1 MDNILLQVKNLST
14 TFYTSEGSVKA
25 LEHVSFSIERGK
37 TLGIVGESGCGKSVL
52 SLSIMGLLQK
62 EKSKIDNGEIIFE
75 GKNLLKLSAKDMRN
89 IRGKEISMIFQEPMT
104 SLNPVFTI
112 GEQLKDIIKLYNF
125 DKKVDYGKV
134 AKELLELV
142 EIQDAKSKLMQYPH
156 ELSGGQRQRVM
167 IAMALASKPK
177 LLICDEPTTALDV
190 TMQREILLLI
200 NNLKKQMNMA
210 VIMITHDLSVIKAVS
225 DDVMVM
231 YAGKVMEY
239 NSVSDIF
246 EKSLHPYTRDL
257 LNSIPIIGRKSSRL
271 STIPGMVPNLSN
283 KPKGCLYHERCK
295 ISTSKCRVEAPEFL
309 ILEEDKKVRCFN
321 YDLLYKESKE
331 KINNESSTAKS
342 KVKSSSIVLEVSNI
356 EKTFSQ
362 RGSFNK
368 VWSRIFKKPECCS
381 GAKDEIKAVD
391 NVSFSVRKGETLGI
405 VGESGCG
412 KTTLSRIILGLLKP
426 DKGNVTFDAKLQAV
440 FQDPYSSLNPR
451 MNIFDIISEPLDI
464 ERKFTKA
471 EKIKIVQD
479 MMKKCGLNEMY
490 MHRYANE
497 FSGGQRQRISIC
509 RSLINEPELV
519 ILDEPVSAL
528 DMSIKSQI
536 LNLLSDLQEE
546 LNLTYIMISHDLST
560 LYHIADRVI
569 VMYLGEIVEIASKE
583 ELFNNPIHPYTQLL
597 LKSILSMDKLNDAE
611 GHLNNESNKV
621 IKNEVRGCK
630 FYDRCP
636 YKRDDC
642 KTRVYKLIEVTKE
655 HFVSCNLGELSD

>member
-1 MDNILLQVKNLST
+1 
-14 TFYTSEGSVKA
+14 
-25 LEHVSFSIERGK
+25 
-37 TLGIVGESGCGKSVL
+37 
-52 SLSIMGLLQK
+52 
-62 EKSKIDNGEIIFE
+62 
-75 GKNLLKLSAKDMRN
+75 
-89 IRGKEISMIFQEPMT
+89 
-104 SLNPVFTI
+104 
-112 GEQLKDIIKLYNF
+112 
-125 DKKVDYGKV
+125 
-134 AKELLELV
+134 
-142 EIQDAKSKLMQYPH
+142 
-156 ELSGGQRQRVM
+156 
-167 IAMALASKPK
+167 
-177 LLICDEPTTALDV
+177 
-190 TMQREILLLI
+190 
-200 NNLKKQMNMA
+200 
-210 VIMITHDLSVIKAVS
+210 
-225 DDVMVM
+225 
-231 YAGKVMEY
+231 
-239 NSVSDIF
+239 
-246 EKSLHPYTRDL
+246 
-257 LNSIPIIGRKSSRL
+257 
-271 STIPGMVPNLSN
+271 
-283 KPKGCLYHERCK
+283 
-295 ISTSKCRVEAPEFL
+295 
-309 ILEEDKKVRCFN
+309 
-321 YDLLYKESKE
+321 
-331 KINNESSTAKS
+331 
-342 KVKSSSIVLEVSNI
+342 
-356 EKTFSQ
+356 
-362 RGSFNK
+362 
-368 VWSRIFKKPECCS
+368 
-381 GAKDEIKAVD
+381 
-391 NVSFSVRKGETLGI
+391 
-405 VGESGCG
+405 
-412 KTTLSRIILGLLKP
+412 
-426 DKGNVTFDAKLQAV
+426 
-440 FQDPYSSLNPR
+440 
-451 MNIFDIISEPLDI
+451 MNIFYIISEPLDI

-655 HFVSCNLGELSD
+655 HFVSCNLGELCD

>member
-14 TFYTSEGSVKA
+14 TFYTSEGSIKA
-25 LEHVSFSIERGK
+25 LEDVSFSIERGK

-62 EKSKIDNGEIIFE
+62 EKSKIDGGEIIFE
-75 GKNLLKLSAKDMRN
+75 GKNLLELSKKDMRN

-125 DKKVDYGKV
+125 DNKLNYGKV

-142 EIQDAKSKLMQYPH
+142 EIPDAKSKLMQYPH

-246 EKSLHPYTRDL
+246 ERSLHPYTRDL
-257 LNSIPIIGRKSSRL
+257 LNSIPIIGRKCSRL

-295 ISTSKCRVEAPEFL
+295 ISTSKCRVEAPGLL

-321 YDLLYKESKE
+321 CDLLYKESKE
-331 KINNESSTAKS
+331 SINNESSMAKP
-342 KVKSSSIVLEVSNI
+342 KVKFSSVVLEVSNI
-356 EKTFSQ
+356 EKTFSK

-368 VWSRIFKKPECCS
+368 VWSKIFKKSECCS
-381 GAKDEIKAVD
+381 GAKDKIKAVD

-412 KTTLSRIILGLLKP
+412 KTTLSRMILGLLKP
-426 DKGNVTFDAKLQAV
+426 DKGNVTFDAKIQAV

-451 MNIFDIISEPLDI
+451 MNIFDIISEPIDI
-464 ERKFTKA
+464 ERKFTKS

-509 RSLINEPELV
+509 RALINEPELV

-597 LKSILSMDKLNDAE
+597 LKSILYMDKLNDAE
-611 GHLNNESNKV
+611 EHLNNESNEV

-642 KTRVYKLIEVTKE
+642 KTRASKLIEVTKE
-655 HFVSCNLGELSD
+655 HFVSCNLGELYD